1 MIWNE
6 LEKATD
12 LTQSIVSAQEV
23 TGKETDSHVNSTYH
37 QVSILRPGSSE
48 IKVKLYKKNLKELG
62 RKQKIKQ

>member
-1 MIWNE
+1 MWNE

-12 LTQSIVSAQEV
+12 LTQSIVSAQEVV

-48 IKVKLYKKNLKELG
+48 IKVKLYKK
-62 RKQKIKQ
+62 I